1 MLDAPLQFTPILV
14 PKVWGGRRL
23 EALGKTLPEGEAV
36 GESWE
41 IADLPGDGPTSVV
54 SSGPLEGVS
63 LRTLVETHHDALM
76 GDAALSAEHRFP
88 LLIKFL
94 DACDNLSVQVH
105 PDEQWAATHPDA
117 FLKSEAWVI
126 MDADPGSRI
135 WAGVEP
141 GTTAAS
147 MQAAL
152 DAGTLTECL
161 QWRAAQVG
169 ACHTLPS
176 GTCHALGTGVLVA
189 EVQTTSDTTFRLWD
203 WGRTGRAMHVP
214 ESLACIDF
222 DTPPPDEVQP
232 PPACEG
238 LAETLLADT
247 PWFVMRRVD
256 TVEATNW
263 RSDLGRAPMVLMCL
277 SGTAHA
283 TGPGG
288 AARLQV
294 GSTALLPAAMEQA
307 SVELGPNASILVAQP
322 RVA

>member
-1 MLDAPLQFTPILV
+1 MLDAPLQFDPILV

-23 EALGKTLPEGEAV
+23 EALGKSLPDGESV

-54 SSGPLEGVS
+54 AAGPLEGVT
-63 LRTLVETHHDALM
+63 LRSLVEEHQSELM
-76 GDAALSAEHRFP
+76 GAAPLSGEDRFP
-88 LLIKFL
+88 LLIKYL

-105 PDEQWAATHPDA
+105 PDEAWAASHPDA
-117 FLKSEAWVI
+117 YLKSEAWVV
-126 MDADPGSRI
+126 MDAEPGSRI
-135 WAGVEP
+135 WAGVSP
-141 GTTAAS
+141 GATAET

-152 DAGTLTECL
+152 EAGTLTDQL
-161 QWRAAQVG
+161 LWRDARVG
-169 ACHTLPS
+169 SCHTLPS

-203 WGRTGRAMHVP
+203 WGRSGRTMHVE

-222 DTPPPDEVQP
+222 ASPPPDEVQP
-232 PPACEG
+232 APGTDG

-256 TVEATNW
+256 AVEATNW
-263 RSDLGRAPMVLMCL
+263 RSELGDAPMVLMCL
-277 SGTAHA
+277 GGTAHA

-294 GSTALLPAAMEQA
+294 GSTALLPAAMDKA
-307 SVELGPNASILVAQP
+307 SVELGEGASLLVAQP
-322 RVA
+322 RVG